1 MTAAPARSKQV
12 RRVLDAP
19 PQHWVGDGFPARS
32 MFTYAREAEA
42 WSPFVLL
49 DYLGPMEFEPTN
61 DRRGVGAHPHRGFE
75 TVTILHAGEV
85 EHRDSAGHRGAIGP
99 GDVQWMTAASG
110 VLHEEMQG
118 RAFARHG
125 GLLWGAQ
132 VWVNLPAAHKMSP
145 PRYQDLRAAQI
156 PVVTLANGAGEAR
169 VIAGTMLG
177 ARGPATTVT
186 PVEMAVVV
194 LVAGATVELA
204 LPEGHTAL
212 VLVESGTVRVND
224 GDPVGEARLV
234 ELTRT
239 GSTFRLR
246 AEAEAQVL
254 LLGGEPIDEPVVGHG
269 PFVMNT
275 WPEISRAIHDV
286 GAGRLGELPDEA

>member
-1 MTAAPARSKQV
+1 MAPSPSSSKQV

-19 PQHWVGDGFPARS
+19 PEHWVGDGFPARS
-32 MFTYAREAEA
+32 MFSYAREAEA

-85 EHRDSAGHRGAIGP
+85 EHRDSAGHRGTIGP

-110 VLHEEMQG
+110 ILHEEMQS
-118 RAFARHG
+118 RAFSRRG

-132 VWVNLPAAHKMSP
+132 LWVNLPAAHKMSP

-156 PVVTLANGAGEAR
+156 PVVALADGAGEAR
-169 VIAGTMLG
+169 VIAGNLLG

-186 PVEMAVVV
+186 PVE
-194 LVAGATVELA
+194 LAGVTLRGGAGVDLA

-212 VLVESGTVRVND
+212 VLVERGAVRVND
-224 GDPVGEARLV
+224 GPPAREAQLV
-234 ELTRT
+234 ELTRA
-239 GSTFRLR
+239 GSTFRLQ
-246 AEAEAQVL
+246 ADGAAQVL
-254 LLGGEPIDEPVVGHG
+254 VLGGEPIHEPIVGHG
-269 PFVMNT
+269 PFVMNS

-286 GAGRLGELPDEA
+286 QAGRLGTLEDEP

>member
-1 MTAAPARSKQV
+1 MAADSRPSKQV

-19 PQHWVGDGFPARS
+19 PLHWVGDGFPARS
-32 MFTYAREAEA
+32 MFSYAREPET

-49 DYLGPMEFEPTN
+49 DYIGPMEFEPTN

-110 VLHEEMQG
+110 VLHEEMQS
-118 RAFARHG
+118 RAFSRRG
-125 GLLWGAQ
+125 GLFWGAQ
-132 VWVNLPAAHKMSP
+132 LWVNLPAAQKMSP
-145 PRYQDLRAAQI
+145 PRYQDLRAAQF
-156 PVVTLANGAGEAR
+156 PVVTLDDGVGEATIIAGEL
-169 VIAGTMLG
+169 LG

-186 PVEMAVVV
+186 PVELAV
-194 LVAGATVELA
+194 LTLRAGARVDLS
-204 LPEGHTAL
+204 LPDGHTAL
-212 VLVESGTVRVND
+212 LLVERGAVRVND
-224 GDPVGEARLV
+224 GPPAHEAQLV
-234 ELTRT
+234 ELTRA
-239 GSTFRLR
+239 GATFHLT
-246 AEAEAQVL
+246 AESDAQVL

-286 GAGRLGELPDEA
+286 QAGRLGTLEDEA